1 MKERRQRAPLPAGFG
16 AIWVTVAVDL
26 IGFGIVLPILP
37 RYAQDLHV
45 TPTVVGLLVGSFSLA
60 QLICAPLLGRLSD
73 RIGRKPVILVS
84 LCGTAVG
91 SVLTGLAGTVWLLLL
106 GRLVDGASGA
116 SVSVAQAAAA
126 DLAEPNQRPRLFG
139 LLGAAF
145 GVGFVLGPAI
155 GALAA
160 LGGPRVPFFVAAAIA
175 GTNALLAVRRL
186 PETHGPRR
194 TIAMPAT
201 VPVDSAGVH
210 AGGNSVASETASERP
225 IVVDSLG
232 AAGSPSV
239 LSGQPPRGV
248 RTAGLA
254 VLPGQV
260 WALIVVA
267 FTALVAFSGFEG
279 TFSLLVKD
287 RFHLTLS
294 GTGAVFTVI
303 GVALVLVQAGLI
315 HPLSARYDEG
325 TILRGGLLFNGAG
338 LVLLSVDASWFSL
351 VPALLLL
358 VLGQGLV
365 SPTMSS
371 AVAGRAAPSQRGRTL
386 GYQQSAGS
394 LARFVGPF
402 LAGALYQ
409 HVAIGAP
416 YFVGGVLVGLALFLV
431 PTRPPATEEPPAHR
445 SRVDP
450 SVVVGAEGTG
460 GAGISRRRLGR
471 FARARVVT
479 QR

>member
-1 MKERRQRAPLPAGFG
+1 M
-16 AIWVTVAVDL
+16 TVAVDL

-37 RYAQDLHV
+37 RYAADLQV
-45 TPTVVGLLVGSFSLA
+45 TPTVIGLLVGSFSLA

-73 RIGRKPVILVS
+73 RVGRKPVILLS
-84 LCGTAVG
+84 LCGTAAG

-126 DLAEPNQRPRLFG
+126 DLAEPEQRPRLFG

-160 LGGPRVPFFVAAAIA
+160 LGGPHIPFFVAAAIA
-175 GTNALLAVRRL
+175 GANAILAVRRL
-186 PETHGPRR
+186 PETHGPKR
-194 TIAMPAT
+194 TLPVAAAGPLAGARESGADAARSAAVDGTSRATLDAEGAGLTSSAAPAGPT
-201 VPVDSAGVH
+201 GH
-210 AGGNSVASETASERP
+210 AGLPGRRHPE
-225 IVVDSLG
+225 G
-232 AAGSPSV
+232 
-239 LSGQPPRGV
+239 PRGPAS
-248 RTAGLA
+248 TATDGR
-254 VLPGQV
+254 VPGAV

-279 TFSLLVKD
+279 TFSLLVND
-287 RFHLTLS
+287 RFHLSIS
-294 GTGAVFTVI
+294 GTGAVFAVI
-303 GVALVLVQAGLI
+303 GLALVFVQAGLI
-315 HPLSARYDEG
+315 HPLSARYDER

-338 LVLLSVDASWFSL
+338 LLLLSVDGSWFSL

-365 SPTMSS
+365 SPTLSS
-371 AVAGRAAPSQRGRTL
+371 AVAGQAAPSQRGQVL

-416 YFVGGVLVGLALFLV
+416 YLAGGGLVGLALFLV
-431 PTRPPATEEPPAHR
+431 PTRARTADAADLAANAAANDAGT
-445 SRVDP
+445 DP
-450 SVVVGAEGTG
+450 SGQ
-460 GAGISRRRLGR
+460 
-471 FARARVVT
+471 RARSI
-479 QR
+479 RSG